1 MVLKDIERLKY
12 KVKVLVLY
20 LRLFILLKNITFIFD
35 KYYVIIKIA
44 KGVWVSVV
52 KKNNIKKDEEENIIK
67 DMKSIKR
74 FVYLLIT
81 LIVFFTIYVA
91 ILGTLIYLFIKEKN
105 IDEIL
110 VNEPIMS
117 FLRNFCGYSDATAVT
132 NLVNDIKINGLAM
145 LNIYQPL
152 LLLIVIF
159 AILIIILIYVFKIVN
174 KVSTKDELFTDEKLK
189 YALIIRNCCFVMV
202 FLAFFSFLFVNE
214 YIFII
219 LCCIDLFTVVIYYLF
234 KQCVLYNKQ
243 LKSKQV
249 K

>member
-1 MVLKDIERLKY
+1 M
-12 KVKVLVLY
+12 
-20 LRLFILLKNITFIFD
+20 
-35 KYYVIIKIA
+35 
-44 KGVWVSVV
+44 V
-52 KKNNIKKDEEENIIK
+52 KKSNIKKDEEENIIK
-67 DMKSIKR
+67 HMKSIKR
-74 FVYLLIT
+74 FVYLSIA

-91 ILGTLIYLFIKEKN
+91 NLGTLIYLFIKEKN

-110 VNEPIMS
+110 GNEPIMS
-117 FLRNFCGYSDATAVT
+117 FLRNFCGYSDAITVT

-189 YALIIRNCCFVMV
+189 YALIIRNCCFIMM

-234 KQCVLYNKQ
+234 KQCVLYNKE
-243 LKSKQV
+243 LKNKQV